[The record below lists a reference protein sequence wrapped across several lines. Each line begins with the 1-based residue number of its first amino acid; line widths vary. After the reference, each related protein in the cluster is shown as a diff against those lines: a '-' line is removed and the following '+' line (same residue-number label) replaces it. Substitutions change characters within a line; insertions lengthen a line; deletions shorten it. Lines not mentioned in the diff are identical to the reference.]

1 MRHSQIGLAALA
13 LAGLAGSAMGGL
25 TFSFADPAG
34 NGQLVNTGGV
44 LSYDSSAVLSF
55 NIDGSTEPSP
65 FSVSFVNAGLE
76 LNLTLSNASSFA
88 GVTTA
93 QISGSFRFFNRDIN
107 GGVGPAATILEAV
120 APSGA
125 FVSIGAA
132 GTVNTD
138 FDFFGLVLSAGAQL
152 QGLLAP
158 GRFIAPPFDS
168 VFTVT
173 DIAPLPLSVVNGTI
187 SNFSANASFS
197 GTANVVPTPGSVAL
211 LALGGL
217 AMGRRRR

>member
-1 MRHSQIGLAALA
+1 M
-13 LAGLAGSAMGGL
+13 
-25 TFSFADPAG
+25 
-34 NGQLVNTGGV
+34 
-44 LSYDSSAVLSF
+44 LSYASSTVLAF
-55 NIDGSTEPSP
+55 NIDGSTEPAP

-76 LNLTLSNASSFA
+76 LSLTLSNATSNFSI
-88 GVTTA
+88 TTA
-93 QISGSFRFFNRDIN
+93 QISGTFRVFNRDIN
-107 GGVGPAATILEAV
+107 GGVGAAATILEAV

-138 FDFFGLVLSAGAQL
+138 FDFFGLVLTAGAQL
-152 QGLLAP
+152 QNLLQP

-187 SNFSANASFS
+187 SDFAANASFS

-211 LALGGL
+211 LALGGF
-217 AMGRRRR
+217 AASRRRR